1 MDRYPTIKFLVER
14 GNVLAAV
21 VGLLPLLGG
30 FVLVGLGTHW
40 VVIIA
45 AAVAAGV
52 LYVLMRSYVE
62 LVRVIADMLLPSSAP
77 PSTST
82 ETPAASVAPAA
93 TPEPVSVSRIRH
105 DAGGRSEEFD
115 VVVVG
120 GGLGGLSSAC
130 RAAQLGMK
138 VAVLE
143 RGTDA
148 QYACNSRYS
157 GGILHINGHNVEEP
171 VEDLVRAIDELTL
184 GHADKELA
192 HALALD
198 ARRAVKWLNEE
209 GAKYVR
215 VGQIVWQQ
223 HVLAPPRPI
232 TPGLDWKGRGPDV
245 TLRTLEENLRR
256 RGSVLHRGAAARELM
271 EHRGTCV
278 GIQAELEGRP
288 VDFRARAVIIADGGY
303 QANLDL
309 IGKYITPA
317 AAKIKQRGAATGMG
331 DGLRMA
337 QAMGAAVTDLNA
349 FYGHMLSRDSFHND
363 KVWPYPQLDE
373 LGTAGIVVNDQGERV
388 TDEGM
393 GGIYVANMIAR
404 LADPLSTWAIFD
416 EDVWNGPGKDAR
428 IPANP
433 NLVKAGGVVHQ
444 AQTLRELA
452 ELIHVPAERFEL
464 TVAAYNQ
471 ALNTGMLSSLQP
483 PRSSKRIKAMPIGRP
498 PYFAVPLCAGITYTM
513 GGIAIDPHGQV
524 RRASGGS
531 LEGLYAAGAATGGLE
546 GGSGIGYVGGL
557 IKAATFGIRAAE
569 AIAQARR

>member
-1 MDRYPTIKFLVER
+1 MDRYPTIKFLVAR
-14 GNVLAAV
+14 GNLLAAV
-21 VGLLPLLGG
+21 VGILPLLGG
-30 FVLVGLGTHW
+30 FVLAALGMHW
-40 VVIIA
+40 IVVVA
-45 AAVAAGV
+45 GAVTSGV
-52 LYVLMRSYVE
+52 LYLLMRSYVE
-62 LVRVIADMLLPSSAP
+62 LVRVIADMLLPSS
-77 PSTST
+77 PSWAVPT
-82 ETPAASVAPAA
+82 EASAATTPADSGTAPRVRPKVGA
-93 TPEPVSVSRIRH
+93 R
-105 DAGGRSEEFD
+105 DEEYD

-143 RGTDA
+143 RGTDI

-157 GGILHINGHNVEEP
+157 GGILHINGHNVDEP

-192 HALALD
+192 QALALD
-198 ARRAVKWLNEE
+198 ARRAVQWLGEE

-245 TLRTLEENLRR
+245 TLRTLEENLHR
-256 RGSVLHRGAAARELM
+256 RGSVLHRGAAASELM
-271 EHRGTCV
+271 EQGGACV
-278 GIQAELEGRP
+278 GIRARLDGEP
-288 VDFRARAVIIADGGY
+288 VDFRAKAVIIADGGY

-331 DGLRMA
+331 DGLLMA
-337 QAMGAAVTDLNA
+337 QALGAAVTDLNA

-373 LGTAGIVVNDQGERV
+373 LGTAGIVVNDRGERI

-433 NLVKAGGVVHQ
+433 NLVKAGGIVHQ

-452 ELIHVPAERFEL
+452 ELIGIPAERFEL
-464 TVAAYNQ
+464 TVAAYNE
-471 ALNTGMLSSLQP
+471 ALGNGRLASLQP
-483 PRSSKRIKAMPIGRP
+483 ARSTKRIKAMPIGRP
-498 PYFAVPLCAGITYTM
+498 PYYAVPLCAGITYTM

-531 LEGLYAAGAATGGLE
+531 LAGLYAVGAATGGLE
-546 GGSGIGYVGGL
+546 GGSGVGYVGGL

-569 AIAQARR
+569 AIAQAHR